1 MKNKWFKYI
10 IFWLCFFLIS
20 YITTGIIM
28 NKSRM
33 NYFENG
39 EVYCWEEKSNPFL
52 TDEERFHHIYIL
64 DVKDGYVKYIYID
77 YPEDLDSVEQIA
89 EKYSC
94 SGEINRL
101 YPYFKKINN

>member
-1 MKNKWFKYI
+1 
-10 IFWLCFFLIS
+10 
-20 YITTGIIM
+20 
-28 NKSRM
+28 
-33 NYFENG
+33 
-39 EVYCWEEKSNPFL
+39 
-52 TDEERFHHIYIL
+52 L

-101 YPYFKKINN
+101 YPYFKKLNN